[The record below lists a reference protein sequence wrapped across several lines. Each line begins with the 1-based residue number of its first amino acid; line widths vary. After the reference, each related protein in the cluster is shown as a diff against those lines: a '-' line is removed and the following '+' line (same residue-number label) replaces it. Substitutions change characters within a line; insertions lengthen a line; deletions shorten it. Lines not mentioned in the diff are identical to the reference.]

1 MDFYYG
7 RYFLSNYPISPKI
20 TTNLGLRALRTTT
33 ARLQVRRSG
42 VPARGP
48 RPHTVRSDQ
57 EATMSVFQ
65 RFVTRTR
72 LVASDSWNLASTLL
86 KARPT
91 TIPSARAALMQCVK
105 SNNGNIVAE
114 SALRFD
120 REVGLLRYHGF
131 GGYVTAKGG
140 VRALLLPSAPV
151 SGDGAGGFNLTRFL
165 FGPPSGHGREARVGA
180 TEDSGTV
187 TAKSTDATSS
197 AKKARVAFMITA
209 AQRQRLNAELGY
221 SAEDIR
227 SLKPL
232 EALLILEHKIEPG
245 NEEKVNRLVNEN
257 EELERQEAERA
268 EREMAASAAEVE
280 ELDAAEFKKD
290 VLHTTASTQGH
301 AANSTDEDKATLALA
316 AGANTNQYQD
326 AEPASLPNQDKISD
340 MSLSSAISEQSAA
353 VQQALSRPLS
363 GDDPAQDVPNDDII
377 RTTSMIDE
385 SDDMT
390 WYEVVETKAQAPP
403 TSDETVIALYQTLEE
418 AEDCLKW
425 KEERGEGKFTY
436 QIRQRT

>member
-1 MDFYYG
+1 
-7 RYFLSNYPISPKI
+7 
-20 TTNLGLRALRTTT
+20 
-33 ARLQVRRSG
+33 
-42 VPARGP
+42 
-48 RPHTVRSDQ
+48 
-57 EATMSVFQ
+57 
-65 RFVTRTR
+65 
-72 LVASDSWNLASTLL
+72 
-86 KARPT
+86 
-91 TIPSARAALMQCVK
+91 MQCVR
-105 SNNGNIVAE
+105 SNNDNIVAE

-140 VRALLLPSAPV
+140 VRALLLPSAPS
-151 SGDGAGGFNLTRFL
+151 SGDNAGGFNLTRFL
-165 FGPPSGHGREARVGA
+165 FGPTSGHGREASEGA
-180 TEDSGTV
+180 TDDSGTG
-187 TAKSTDATSS
+187 TAKSTDTTSS

-257 EELERQEAERA
+257 EELERKEAERA
-268 EREMAASAAEVE
+268 EKEMAASAATNE
-280 ELDAAEFKKD
+280 ESGATEIRKD
-290 VLHTTASTQGH
+290 NLHTATNTEGHTA
-301 AANSTDEDKATLALA
+301 NITDEDKATLALA

-326 AEPASLPNQDKISD
+326 AEPSLPNQDKLSD
-340 MSLSSAISEQSAA
+340 TSLSSAISEQSAA

-363 GDDPAQDVPNDDII
+363 GDDPAQDVPNDDIFG
-377 RTTSMIDE
+377 TTSMINE

-390 WYEVVETKAQAPP
+390 WYEVVETKAQTSH
-403 TSDETVIALYQTLEE
+403 TSDEAVIALYQTLEE

>member
-1 MDFYYG
+1 
-7 RYFLSNYPISPKI
+7 
-20 TTNLGLRALRTTT
+20 
-33 ARLQVRRSG
+33 
-42 VPARGP
+42 
-48 RPHTVRSDQ
+48 
-57 EATMSVFQ
+57 MSVFQ

-72 LVASDSWNLASTLL
+72 LVASDSWNLASILL

-91 TIPSARAALMQCVK
+91 TIPSARAALMQCAR

-140 VRALLLPSAPV
+140 VRALLLPSG
-151 SGDGAGGFNLTRFL
+151 SGSSDIAGGFNFTRFL
-165 FGPPSGHGREARVGA
+165 FGPPSGRGREARVGA
-180 TEDSGTV
+180 TEDSGAG

-209 AQRQRLNAELGY
+209 AQRQRLSAELGY

-268 EREMAASAAEVE
+268 ERDMTASATEVE

-290 VLHTTASTQGH
+290 ALHTTANTQGH
-301 AANSTDEDKATLALA
+301 AANSADEDKATLALA

-363 GDDPAQDVPNDDII
+363 GDDPAQDVPNDDIMG
-377 RTTSMIDE
+377 TTSTMIDE

-390 WYEVVETKAQAPP
+390 WYEIVETKAQESH